1 MSAIP
6 QLISKFN
13 TMSIKIPKI
22 ILIWKNKDNFQ
33 LKKESEERS
42 LRSSLFT
49 KKIMKVVLFKTRIFV
64 VQGRKRIEIP
74 DTDILIYR
82 KLIYVIDTM
91 IHLIKEARITAYLY
105 KNIGFFSYIVY
116 KNNSMREIKLFFFFK
131 WKSIFFT
138 LSKERFLNSQR
149 VESLKESID
158 ILNTLKLKLFK
169 NKIYDKL
176 SEKRSHRLQEYIVI
190 HLMSKYQDLEYMKN
204 SYK

>member
-1 MSAIP
+1 
-6 QLISKFN
+6 
-13 TMSIKIPKI
+13 
-22 ILIWKNKDNFQ
+22 
-33 LKKESEERS
+33 
-42 LRSSLFT
+42 
-49 KKIMKVVLFKTRIFV
+49 
-64 VQGRKRIEIP
+64 
-74 DTDILIYR
+74 
-82 KLIYVIDTM
+82 M

-105 KNIGFFSYIVY
+105 KTLDLFLILYTKIIPC
-116 KNNSMREIKLFFFFK
+116 EKLNFFFFK

-190 HLMSKYQDLEYMKN
+190 HLMSKY
-204 SYK
+204 